1 MADNLVG
8 YSRAGDEFHY
18 RWAAR
23 RCLRMLFPNSNLT
36 SVVIEGSDEVNAPGE
51 YVIDLTEYAVNQKVE
66 HIDYYQLKHTTVQK
80 EKPFLLSDL
89 QGTIEGFSKRFVEH
103 DGKGELENKVI
114 SFILVTNR
122 ALAGNF
128 KNNLTAIADGTTVE
142 KRFLATI
149 KKYTTLENGKLQ
161 QFCSAIRI
169 EDGHGN
175 YQEQKNELR
184 VELTRI
190 LYDANPNLQVENIT
204 ALVRE
209 RIMPNSNGE
218 IVKEDI
224 LQRFGVSSER
234 ELYPAEPIWEEL
246 TQTIPRS
253 QHAELSSE
261 IHNSKNSII
270 IYAEGGV
277 GKSVFTR
284 QFIENLPEGSLG
296 IGYDCFGAG
305 KYRNPSETRHRHKEA
320 MVQIS
325 NELATMGLCEPLI
338 PSNNASSERELT
350 RMFLY
355 RIENAVKNLRK
366 AFSSATLTLL
376 VDAADNAEM
385 AAKEFNQSC
394 FARELL
400 REEMPEG
407 CKLVY
412 LCRPERIYLLEPQS
426 TIKLLEL
433 KPFSEQE
440 SLAYLK
446 TRFPSATEADGL
458 EFHRLTSGNPRVQSN
473 ALDNRSES
481 VVALLNSLGPKPT
494 SVEDQIEAQLRFA
507 VSRLKDLL
515 PTVFQQEIDAIC
527 TGLASLSPNIPIDV
541 LALASGVPEQS
552 VRSFVADIG
561 RPLWLSDSS
570 VQFRDE
576 PTETWFRKTFIGG
589 VSDFANYITKLA
601 PLADHSAYV
610 SEVLPQLYL
619 LAGQYEKLITI
630 ALSDELLPHNNPI
643 DARNVKVY
651 RLQFAFKAALK
662 ENRSS
667 DAIRLAMRAGEEVAG
682 DERQLLLLRKNLDL
696 LSQLQ
701 GKEKIQS
708 IAFKRTLSGNWMGS
722 ENIYSASLL
731 SMFPEYH
738 GEARGYLRASLNW
751 LNIYFEESRQRKH
764 HDHEERLED
773 RDIVQ
778 IAVAKLNLDGIDS
791 CTEFLNSLKPKQSV
805 FRIVCEL
812 SRNLVDKGAFDVLE
826 GLLASWKQQPY
837 YTIAI
842 SSELHKVGHIPPAKI
857 IKSCLTRLN
866 NPKTRIKIPE
876 NNNELLK
883 RELLDFLEC
892 CIYRGLDNNLILGVL
907 NYYFP
912 VRAERM
918 VLDDHFYSSRTLFMR
933 VLAIRSGLNGCI
945 SPEIQEIMPED
956 LVTEDLVTKKSNY
969 ENNRKITDFTQ
980 IIEGLLP
987 WYLLRLSVLSS
998 AGLLDNGAFE
1008 DANTNSKN
1016 GLKGRY
1022 KGHDTFPQEIA
1033 EVQLSIMIFANKMT
1047 TDDLEKYFVTYIEN
1061 SKSLKI
1067 TSWLSAVSAS
1077 YRLEHLRPF
1086 SIRLENYTYEEIKSF
1101 ADQGPDE
1108 LAEKYISLARA
1119 VLVNSKDDA
1128 SAYFDDAVGIVSK
1141 FGDEIVSRWEAV
1153 VALAKRTCDVIS
1165 ESQNELSYR
1174 FIRIAEIVGEQN
1186 REKHWSRG
1194 EAIQIATR
1202 LSTNGGLAALSRW
1215 RDRGIGRFEWL
1226 HADMILELLRQEPT
1240 KTMRTW
1246 ALIPF
1251 LRVEQLKF
1259 LLEDCMEID
1268 TLSLSDKQHILSDA
1282 VSRFRRENANE
1293 AYWQDLQKCASQNG
1307 IVDTELSKVIARF
1320 PVNKEQEGNY
1330 KELIFDQDASV
1341 PWDEIFSE
1349 IDLLTPVGIQK
1360 AKSQFEAYAESRKL
1374 HFGRP
1379 SFWKGAITKLSA
1391 SSMLKFIEAM
1401 QLCEIIEHYDFQFLF
1416 KKVPKDWLETA
1427 GFKKNYPTILKRL
1440 GRKYCEKLTNRY
1452 TYDNFLQSLPKHQ
1465 DVETSLTSGILEGL
1479 ADDVEFADAEVFFGF
1494 VRTGSAMIS
1503 AKEAKSALD
1512 YSMSRFEM
1520 HIETDFG
1527 DGPWA
1532 EWLKTD
1538 GDTDDGISGYLWS
1551 ALGSP
1556 FRETRWNAVH
1566 TIHRLA
1572 NFGYGQI
1579 FKCFFKWLVFEK
1591 VGAYGFKSYPFYNL
1605 HARQY
1610 LLIAFSRISLA
1621 NPEFLRDYSYI
1632 FANYALKEKH
1642 ILIQIAAAN
1651 SAKNIQSAFP
1661 GTYSQEIVDALANV
1675 SIPISERRERYGFTI
1690 DSYWH
1695 SNGSVHVDIDFHG
1708 AWDFDRYWFAPLGR
1722 IFGVSEKQVQDLVG
1736 KVVVNEWKYIES
1748 GYNKD
1753 PRVGLWNRASRSEST
1768 SYSKSSFPKADN
1780 LDFYNSYH
1788 GLMVVA
1794 SMLIE
1799 KMPVVTNI
1807 DWDDERWDN
1816 WIAEQYLT
1824 IPNGKFLSE
1833 YRDNLPLLRPSWVF
1847 TNLEKGWVDHV
1858 SDDDF
1863 INSMILRTDNS
1874 TWLNVMGWW
1883 AERKNSYEEEYFIKS
1898 ALVSIETANSLLN
1911 ALQTCEDTHD
1921 FTIPAYHE
1929 KDMEVDWG
1937 IFSLKGWLHQSEIS
1951 KGIDQFDT
1959 FAKELIFSP
1968 IAIGKQFRDDMQL
1981 KTSDDRK
1988 FFTTHDTGEIVALN
2002 QTWVSEIIRDDEQAE
2017 QSGERLSCTIDF
2029 LKSLCKKYRSALIFK
2044 IQIDRSYY
2052 SRYGGSSDNSGYKP
2066 PKHKII
2072 LFTEDGE
2079 IRHTTGSYRIG

>member
-23 RCLRMLFPNSNLT
+23 RCLRMLSPNSKLT
-36 SVVIEGSDEVNAPGE
+36 SVVIEGSDDLNSAGE

-103 DGKGELENKVI
+103 DAKGELENKVI

-128 KNNLTAIADGTTVE
+128 KNNVTAIAEGTTVE

-149 KKYTTLENGKLQ
+149 KKYTTLESGKLQ

-169 EDGHGN
+169 EDGHGD

-184 VELTRI
+184 VELMRI

-209 RIMPNSNGE
+209 RVMPNSNGK

-234 ELYPAEPIWEEL
+234 ELYPAEPVWEEL
-246 TQTIPRS
+246 AKTISRS
-253 QHAELSSE
+253 QHAELSRE

-284 QFIENLPEGSLG
+284 QFIENLPEGSVG

-325 NELATMGLCEPLI
+325 NELAAMGLCEPLV
-338 PSNNASSERELT
+338 PSNNTSSERELT

-355 RIENAVKNLRK
+355 RLESAVENLRK
-366 AFSSATLTLL
+366 AFSTASLTLL

-385 AAKEFNQSC
+385 AAMEFNQSC

-400 REEMPEG
+400 REEMPDG

-412 LCRPERIYLLEPQS
+412 LCRPERIHLLQPQS

-433 KPFSEQE
+433 KPFSENE
-440 SLAYLK
+440 SSAYLK
-446 TRFPSATEADGL
+446 TRFPDATDADGL

-473 ALDNRSES
+473 ALDNKSES
-481 VVALLNSLGPKPT
+481 VVALLNSLGPKST
-494 SVEDQIEAQLRFA
+494 SVEDQIQAQLGFA

-515 PTVFQQEIDAIC
+515 PAIFQREIDAIC
-527 TGLASLSPNIPIDV
+527 MGLASLSPNIPINV
-541 LALASGVPEQS
+541 LALASGVPEES

-576 PTETWFRKTFIGG
+576 PTETWFCETFRGN
-589 VSDFANYITKLA
+589 VSDFANYITKLE
-601 PLADHSAYV
+601 PLADHSTYV
-610 SEVLPQLYL
+610 SEILPQLYHQ
-619 LAGQYEKLITI
+619 AGHYDKLINI
-630 ALSDELLPHNNPI
+630 VLSDELLPHDNPI

-662 ENRSS
+662 ANRIS

-682 DERQLLLLRKNLDL
+682 DERQLLLLRENLDL

-708 IAFKRTLSGNWMGS
+708 IAFKRTLFGNWMGS

-731 SMFPEYH
+731 SIFPEYH

-751 LNIYFEESRQRKH
+751 LTIYFEESKKRKR
-764 HDHEERLED
+764 HDNEEKLED

-805 FRIVCEL
+805 FRIVRDL
-812 SRNLVDKGAFDVLE
+812 SRNLVDKGVFNILE
-826 GLLASWKQQPY
+826 GLLANWRQQPY

-842 SSELHKVGHIPPAKI
+842 SSELHKVGHIPPAKL

-866 NPKTRIKIPE
+866 NPRTRIKPLDDV
-876 NNNELLK
+876 NQLFK
-883 RELLDFLEC
+883 SELLDFLEC
-892 CIYRGLDNNLILGVL
+892 CIYRDLDSNAILGVL
-907 NYYFP
+907 NYYYP

-918 VLDDHFYSSRTLFMR
+918 VLDDHFFSSRTLFMR
-933 VLAIRSGLNGCI
+933 VLAIRSVLSGNNSL
-945 SPEIQEIMPED
+945 EIQGIMPED
-956 LVTEDLVTKKSNY
+956 LITKKSNY
-969 ENNRKITDFTQ
+969 ENNQKITDFTQ
-980 IIEGLLP
+980 IIEALLP

-998 AGLLDNGAFE
+998 SGMLDDDAFE
-1008 DANTNSKN
+1008 EASTNSIK

-1022 KGHDTFPQEIA
+1022 KGHDTIPQEIS
-1033 EVQLSIMIFANKMT
+1033 EVHLSIMIFANKLT
-1047 TDDLEKYFVTYIEN
+1047 TEILEKYFLTYIES
-1061 SKSLKI
+1061 SKLLKI
-1067 TSWLSAVSAS
+1067 NSWISAVSAS

-1086 SIRLENYTYEEIKSF
+1086 SFRLENYTYEKIKSF
-1101 ADQGPDE
+1101 VDQGPDE
-1108 LAEKYISLARA
+1108 LAGKYITLARA
-1119 VLVNSKDDA
+1119 VLVNSKEDA
-1128 SAYFDDAVGIVSK
+1128 SAYFDDAIGIVSK
-1141 FGDEIVSRWEAV
+1141 FGDEIVYRWDAV
-1153 VALAKRTCDVIS
+1153 VALAKRTCDAIS
-1165 ESQNELSYR
+1165 ESQNELAYR

-1202 LSTNGGLAALSRW
+1202 LSINGGIAALSRW
-1215 RDRGIGRFEWL
+1215 RERGIGRFEWL
-1226 HADMILELLRQEPT
+1226 HADIILELLQLEPT
-1240 KTMRTW
+1240 KAMRTW

-1251 LRVEQLKF
+1251 LKIEQLKF
-1259 LLEDCMEID
+1259 LFEDCLAIA
-1268 TLSLSDKQHILSDA
+1268 TLSQSDKQQILSDTI
-1282 VSRFRRENANE
+1282 SRFRKENVNE
-1293 AYWQDLQKCASQNG
+1293 SYWYDLQKHASKNG
-1307 IVDTELSKVIARF
+1307 IVDTKLSQAIASL
-1320 PVNKEQEGNY
+1320 PINDK
-1330 KELIFDQDASV
+1330 KDDDHKKLIFHLDDKV
-1341 PWDEIFSE
+1341 PWDDIFSE
-1349 IDLLTPVGIQK
+1349 IDLLAPVGLVK
-1360 AKSQFEAYAESRKL
+1360 AKSRFEAYVKKSEL
-1374 HFGRP
+1374 HFGRS
-1379 SFWKGAITKLSA
+1379 SFWKGAITMISA
-1391 SSMLKFIEAM
+1391 SSILKFIGTM
-1401 QLCEIIEHYDFQFLF
+1401 QLCDFPEHYDFQILF
-1416 KKVPKDWLETA
+1416 ENLPKEWLGTA
-1427 GFKKNYPTILKRL
+1427 GFKKNYPLVIKSI

-1452 TYDNFLQSLPKHQ
+1452 SYEYFLKSLPQHQ
-1465 DVETSLTSGILEGL
+1465 DIEAYLKSGILEGL
-1479 ADDVEFADAEVFFGF
+1479 AAGAEFADAEVFFGF
-1494 VRTGSAMIS
+1494 VRTSSSMITS
-1503 AKEAKSALD
+1503 DEAKSALD
-1512 YSMSRFEM
+1512 YSMSRFEI
-1520 HIETDFG
+1520 HIDTDFG

-1532 EWLKTD
+1532 EWLETD
-1538 GDTDDGISGYLWS
+1538 GDAGYGIAGYLWS

-1566 TIHRLA
+1566 TIYRLA
-1572 NFGYGQI
+1572 NFGHEEI
-1579 FKCFFKWLVFEK
+1579 FKHFFKWLAFEK
-1591 VGAYGFKSYPFYNL
+1591 VGAYGCKSYPFYNL

-1610 LLIAFSRISLA
+1610 LLISFSRISIDS
-1621 NPEFLRDYSYI
+1621 PEYLRDYSDI
-1632 FANYALKEKH
+1632 FAKYALKQKH

-1651 SAKNIQSAFP
+1651 SAKNIQTAFP
-1661 GTYSQEIVDALANV
+1661 ETYSQEIADGLENV
-1675 SIPISERRERYGFTI
+1675 GIPISERREQYGFTV

-1695 SNGSVHVDIDFHG
+1695 SNGSIPTDIDFHG

-1722 IFGVSEKQVQDLVG
+1722 IFGVSEKQIQDLVG
-1736 KVVVNEWKYIES
+1736 SVVVNEWKVVES

-1753 PRVGLWNRASRSEST
+1753 PRVGLWNRASRGEST
-1768 SYSKSSFPKADN
+1768 GYSKSSFPKADN

-1788 GLMVVA
+1788 GMMVVA

-1799 KMPVVTNI
+1799 KMPVVRSI
-1807 DWDDERWDN
+1807 DWDDERWES
-1816 WIAEQYLT
+1816 WIEEQYLT
-1824 IPNGKFLSE
+1824 VPNGKFLSE

-1847 TNLEKGWVDHV
+1847 TNIEKDWLDQL
-1858 SDDDF
+1858 SNNDF
-1863 INSMILRTDNS
+1863 ISSMTLQKNGS
-1874 TWLNVMGWW
+1874 TWFNVMGWW
-1883 AERKNSYEEEYFIKS
+1883 TERKNNYQEEYHIKS

-1921 FTIPAYHE
+1921 FTLPAYHE
-1929 KDMEVDWG
+1929 KGMEVDWEV
-1937 IFSLKGWLHQSEIS
+1937 FTLKGWLYQNEIS

-1959 FAKELIFSP
+1959 FAKELMFSP
-1968 IAIGKQFRDDMQL
+1968 ISIGKQFKDDLQL
-1981 KTSDDRK
+1981 KTSDDMK
-1988 FFTTHDTGEIVALN
+1988 FYTTDTGKIVAMN
-2002 QTWVSEIIRDDEQAE
+2002 QSWVSEVTREDEQSE
-2017 QSGERLSCTIDF
+2017 QSGQRLSCTIDF
-2029 LKSLCKKYRSALIFK
+2029 LRSLCKKYKSALIFK
-2044 IQIDRSYY
+2044 VQIERSYY

-2079 IRHTTGSYRIG
+2079 IRHTTGNY

>member
-23 RCLRMLFPNSNLT
+23 RCLRMLFPNSKLT
-36 SVVIEGSDEVNAPGE
+36 SMVIEGSNDVNAAGE

-66 HIDYYQLKHTTVQK
+66 NIDYYQLKHTTVQK

-103 DGKGELENKVI
+103 DAKGELENKVI

-122 ALAGNF
+122 ALADNF
-128 KNNLTAIADGTTVE
+128 KNNLAAIANGTAVE
-142 KRFLATI
+142 KRFLSTI
-149 KKYTTLENGKLQ
+149 KKYTSLDNGNLQ
-161 QFCSAIRI
+161 KFCSSIRI

-209 RIMPNSNGE
+209 RIMPNSKGK

-246 TQTIPRS
+246 TKTIPRS
-253 QHAELSSE
+253 QHTELSSE

-284 QFIENLPEGSLG
+284 QFIENIPEGSVG

-338 PSNNASSERELT
+338 PSNNTSSERELT

-355 RIENAVKNLRK
+355 RLENAVKNLRK
-366 AFSSATLTLL
+366 AFSTATLTLL

-433 KPFSEQE
+433 KPFSENE
-440 SLAYLK
+440 SSAYLK
-446 TRFPSATEADGL
+446 TRFPSATDADGL

-494 SVEDQIEAQLRFA
+494 SVEDQIEAQLGFA

-527 TGLASLSPNIPIDV
+527 TGLASLSPNIPINV

-576 PTETWFRKTFIGG
+576 PTETWFCKTFRGN
-589 VSDFANYITKLA
+589 VSDFANYITKLE

-610 SEVLPQLYL
+610 SEILPQLYHQ
-619 LAGQYEKLITI
+619 AGHYDKLINI

-651 RLQFAFKAALK
+651 RLQFAFKAALTA
-662 ENRSS
+662 NRIS

-682 DERQLLLLRKNLDL
+682 DERQILLLRENIDL
-696 LSQLQ
+696 LSLLQ
-701 GKEKIQS
+701 SKEKNQS

-731 SMFPEYH
+731 SLFPQYH
-738 GEARGYLRASLNW
+738 GEARGYLRTSLNW
-751 LNIYFEESRQRKH
+751 LAIYFEESKKRKR
-764 HDHEERLED
+764 HDHEEMLED
-773 RDIVQ
+773 RDVVQ

-791 CTEFLNSLKPKQSV
+791 CTEFLNRLKPKQSV
-805 FRIVCEL
+805 FRIVREL
-812 SRNLVDKGAFDVLE
+812 SRNLVDKGAFDVLD
-826 GLLASWKQQPY
+826 GLLDSWKQQPY

-866 NPKTRIKIPE
+866 NPKTRIKLPE

-883 RELLDFLEC
+883 SELLDFLEC
-892 CIYRGLDNNLILGVL
+892 CIYRGLDNSSILGVL
-907 NYYFP
+907 NYYYP
-912 VRAERM
+912 LRAERM

-933 VLAIRSGLNGCI
+933 VLAIRSGLNSCI
-945 SPEIQEIMPED
+945 SPEIQEIMP
-956 LVTEDLVTKKSNY
+956 EDLVTKKSNY

-980 IIEGLLP
+980 IVEGLLP

-998 AGLLDNGAFE
+998 TGLLDNETFE

-1033 EVQLSIMIFANKMT
+1033 EVHLSIMIFANKMT
-1047 TDDLEKYFVTYIEN
+1047 TYDLEKYFVTYIEN

-1067 TSWLSAVSAS
+1067 TSWLSASSAS
-1077 YRLEHLRPF
+1077 YRLEHLKPF
-1086 SIRLENYTYEEIKSF
+1086 SIRIENYTYELIKSF
-1101 ADQGPDE
+1101 ADQGPAE
-1108 LAEKYISLARA
+1108 LAGKYISLARA
-1119 VLVNSKDDA
+1119 VLVNSKEDA
-1128 SAYFDDAVGIVSK
+1128 SAYFDDAIGIVSK
-1141 FGDEIVSRWEAV
+1141 FGDEIVYRWEAV
-1153 VALAKRTCDVIS
+1153 VELAKRTCDAIS

-1174 FIRIAEIVGEQN
+1174 FIRIAEIVGEHN

-1215 RDRGIGRFEWL
+1215 RERGIGRFEWL
-1226 HADMILELLRQEPT
+1226 HSDMILELLRQEPS
-1240 KTMRTW
+1240 KAMRTW
-1246 ALIPF
+1246 SLIPF
-1251 LRVEQLKF
+1251 LRIEQLKF
-1259 LLEDCMEID
+1259 LLERCLSID
-1268 TLSLSDKQHILSDA
+1268 TLSQNDKQQILRDT
-1282 VSRFRRENANE
+1282 VSRFRKENVSE
-1293 AYWQDLQKCASQNG
+1293 SKWYDLQKCASNNG
-1307 IVDTELSKVIARF
+1307 VVDTELSQVIASL
-1320 PVNKEQEGNY
+1320 PTTDIKNDNY
-1330 KELIFDQDASV
+1330 KEPIFDLEDSV
-1341 PWDEIFSE
+1341 PWDEIFSK
-1349 IDLLTPVGIQK
+1349 IDLLAPAGLVK
-1360 AKSQFEAYAESRKL
+1360 AKSRFEAFAAKRKL
-1374 HFGRP
+1374 HFGRS
-1379 SFWKGAITKLSA
+1379 SFWKGAISKLSA
-1391 SSMLKFIEAM
+1391 SNMLKFLDAM
-1401 QLCEIIEHYDFQFLF
+1401 QLCDFTEHYDFQIVFGNL
-1416 KKVPKDWLETA
+1416 PKEWLGTA
-1427 GFKKNYPTILKRL
+1427 GFKKNYPSVVKSI

-1452 TYDNFLQSLPKHQ
+1452 RYDHFLESIPQHP
-1465 DVETSLTSGILEGL
+1465 DVELYLKSGILEGL
-1479 ADDVEFADAEVFFGF
+1479 ATGAEFADAEVFFGF
-1494 VRTGSAMIS
+1494 VRNGSAMIS
-1503 AKEAKSALD
+1503 TDEAKSALD

-1520 HIETDFG
+1520 HIDADFNE
-1527 DGPWA
+1527 GPWT
-1532 EWLKTD
+1532 EYLKTD
-1538 GDTDDGISGYLWS
+1538 GETDYGIAGYLWS
-1551 ALGSP
+1551 ALSSP
-1556 FRETRWNAVH
+1556 FRETRWNSVL

-1572 NFGYGQI
+1572 KFGHREI
-1579 FKCFFKWLVFEK
+1579 FKYFFKWLAFEK
-1591 VGAYGFKSYPFYNL
+1591 IGPYGIKSYPFYNL

-1610 LLIAFSRISLA
+1610 LLIAFARISFD
-1621 NPEFLRDYSYI
+1621 NPEFLSDYSDI
-1632 FANYALKEKH
+1632 FAKYAIEEKH

-1651 SAKNIQSAFP
+1651 SAKNIERAFP
-1661 GTYSQEIVDALANV
+1661 GTYPNEIADRINKVG
-1675 SIPISERRERYGFTI
+1675 IPITTREEQYDFKI

-1695 SNGSVHVDIDFHG
+1695 LNGSVPSDIDFYG

-1722 IFGVSEKQVQDLVG
+1722 IFGVSEKQVQELVG
-1736 KVVVNEWKYIES
+1736 NVVVNEWKFVDS
-1748 GYNKD
+1748 GYYKD
-1753 PRVGLWNRASRSEST
+1753 PRVALWNRASRAEST

-1780 LDFYNSYH
+1780 LDFYHSYH

-1799 KMPVVTNI
+1799 KMPVVKSI
-1807 DWDDERWDN
+1807 DWTDERWEH
-1816 WIAEQYLT
+1816 WIEQQYLT
-1824 IPNGKFLSE
+1824 VSNGKFLSE
-1833 YRDNLPLLRPSWVF
+1833 YRDNLPLMRPSWVF
-1847 TNLEKGWVDHV
+1847 TDIEKGWMDQI

-1863 INSMILRTDNS
+1863 ISSVILNKDGS
-1874 TWLNVMGWW
+1874 PWLNVMGWW
-1883 AERKNSYEEEYFIKS
+1883 TERKNGYAEGYFIKS

-1911 ALQTCEDTHD
+1911 ALQTCKDTDD
-1921 FTIPAYHE
+1921 FTLPAYHE
-1929 KDMEVDWG
+1929 EDAEVDWEV
-1937 IFSLKGWLHQSEIS
+1937 FSLKGWLYQKEIT
-1951 KGIDQFDT
+1951 KGIDQFDN
-1959 FAKELIFSP
+1959 FANELMFPP
-1968 IAIGKQFRDDMQL
+1968 ISIGERFKDEMQL
-1981 KTSDDRK
+1981 QTSDDKK
-1988 FFTTHDTGEIVALN
+1988 FYTPHDTDEIVAMN
-2002 QTWVSEIIRDDEQAE
+2002 EIWVSEVIREDEQAE
-2017 QSGERLSCTIDF
+2017 QSGQRLSCTVDF
-2029 LKSLCKKYRSALIFK
+2029 LRSICKRYRSALIFK
-2044 IQIDRSYY
+2044 IQIERSHY
-2052 SRYGGSSDNSGYKP
+2052 SRYGSSSDNYGYKP

>member
-23 RCLRMLFPNSNLT
+23 RCLRMLFPNSKLT
-36 SVVIEGSDEVNAPGE
+36 SVVIEGSNEVNAPGE

-80 EKPFLLSDL
+80 ESPFLLSDL
-89 QGTIEGFSKRFVEH
+89 KETIKGFFKRFVEH
-103 DGKGELENKVI
+103 DEKGELENKVI

-122 ALAGNF
+122 ALADNF
-128 KNNLTAIADGTTVE
+128 KNNLAAIANGTTVE
-142 KRFLATI
+142 NRFLTTI
-149 KKYTTLENGKLQ
+149 KKYTSLDNGKLQ
-161 QFCSAIRI
+161 KFCSSIRI

-209 RIMPNSNGE
+209 RIMPDSNGK

-246 TQTIPRS
+246 TKRIPRS
-253 QHAELSSE
+253 QHAELSRE

-270 IYAEGGV
+270 IHAEGGV

-284 QFIENLPEGSLG
+284 QFIENLPEGSVG

-338 PSNNASSERELT
+338 PSNNTSSERELT

-355 RIENAVKNLRK
+355 RLENAVKNLRK

-440 SLAYLK
+440 SSVYLK
-446 TRFPSATEADGL
+446 TRFPSATDADGL

-589 VSDFANYITKLA
+589 VSDFANYITKLE

-619 LAGQYEKLITI
+619 MAGQYEKLITI

-682 DERQLLLLRKNLDL
+682 DERQILLLRENLDL

-751 LNIYFEESRQRKH
+751 LTIYFEESKQRKR

-812 SRNLVDKGAFDVLE
+812 SRNLVDKGAFDVLD

-866 NPKTRIKIPE
+866 NPKTRIKLPE

-883 RELLDFLEC
+883 SVLLDFLEC
-892 CIYRGLDNNLILGVL
+892 CIYRGLDNNSILGVL

-933 VLAIRSGLNGCI
+933 VLAIRFGLNGGI
-945 SPEIQEIMPED
+945 SPDIQEIMPEG
-956 LVTEDLVTKKSNY
+956 LVTKKSNY

-980 IIEGLLP
+980 IVEGLLP

-1033 EVQLSIMIFANKMT
+1033 EVHLSIMIFANKMT

-1077 YRLEHLRPF
+1077 YRLEHLKPF

-1108 LAEKYISLARA
+1108 LAEKYISLARS

-1141 FGDEIVSRWEAV
+1141 FGDEIVYRWEAV
-1153 VALAKRTCDVIS
+1153 VALAKRTCDAIF

-1226 HADMILELLRQEPT
+1226 HADMILELLRKEPT

-1251 LRVEQLKF
+1251 LRIEQLKS
-1259 LLEDCMEID
+1259 LLEDCLEID
-1268 TLSLSDKQHILSDA
+1268 VLSLSDKQHILSDA

-1293 AYWQDLQKCASQNG
+1293 VYWHDLQKCASNNG
-1307 IVDTELSKVIARF
+1307 IVDKELSKVISSL
-1320 PVNKEQEGNY
+1320 PVNKIQDGNY
-1330 KELIFDQDASV
+1330 KEPIFDQDDSV
-1341 PWDEIFSE
+1341 PWDDIFSE
-1349 IDLLTPVGIQK
+1349 IDLLTPVGLQK
-1360 AKSQFEAYAESRKL
+1360 AKSRFEAYAESRKL

-1391 SSMLKFIEAM
+1391 SSMLKLIEAM

-1416 KKVPKDWLETA
+1416 KNLPKDWLGTA
-1427 GFKKNYPTILKRL
+1427 GFKKNYPSILKRL

-1452 TYDNFLQSLPKHQ
+1452 SYDNFLQSLPKHQ
-1465 DVETSLTSGILEGL
+1465 DVETSLNAGILEGL
-1479 ADDVEFADAEVFFGF
+1479 ADGAEFADAEVFFGF

-1503 AKEAKSALD
+1503 AEEAKSALD

-1538 GDTDDGISGYLWS
+1538 GDTDSGISGYLWS

-1556 FRETRWNAVH
+1556 FRECRWSAVH
-1566 TIHRLA
+1566 AIHRLA

-1579 FKCFFKWLVFEK
+1579 FKCFFKWLAFEK
-1591 VGAYGFKSYPFYNL
+1591 VGAYGFKDYPFYNL
-1605 HARQY
+1605 HAKQY

-1621 NPEFLRDYSYI
+1621 NPEYLRDYSDI
-1632 FANYALKEKH
+1632 FAKYALKEKH
-1642 ILIQIAAAN
+1642 ILIQIAAVN
-1651 SAKNIQSAFP
+1651 SAKNIQIAFP
-1661 GTYSQEIVDALANV
+1661 GTYSQEIVDDLANV
-1675 SIPISERRERYGFTI
+1675 GIPISERREQYGFTV

-1695 SNGSVHVDIDFHG
+1695 SNGSVPTDIDFHG
-1708 AWDFDRYWFAPLGR
+1708 AWDFDKYWFAPLGR
-1722 IFGVSEKQVQDLVG
+1722 IFGVSEKQVQNLVG
-1736 KVVVNEWKYIES
+1736 KVVVNEWKVVES

-1753 PRVGLWNRASRSEST
+1753 PRVGLWNRATRGEST

-1788 GLMVVA
+1788 GMMVVA

-1807 DWDDERWDN
+1807 EWDDERWEN
-1816 WIAEQYLT
+1816 WIEEQYLT
-1824 IPNGKFLSE
+1824 VPNGKFLSE

-1847 TNLEKGWVDHV
+1847 TNLEKGWMDKV

-1863 INSMILRTDNS
+1863 INSMILRKDNS

-1883 AERKNSYEEEYFIKS
+1883 AERKNSYKEGYYIKS

-1929 KDMEVDWG
+1929 KDMEIDWG
-1937 IFSLKGWLHQSEIS
+1937 VFTLKGWLHQNEIS

-1968 IAIGKQFRDDMQL
+1968 ISIGKQFKDDMQL

-1988 FFTTHDTGEIVALN
+1988 FFTTHDTGEIVAMN

-2017 QSGERLSCTIDF
+2017 QSGERLSCTTDF